1 MTWSKKGQVN
11 AVTFT
16 NICSPNGDIVWFS
29 KGSASISPSHGDLGS
44 NSVTFRFDRN
54 FIVFLTFVVITG
66 THIYEDDENI
76 EQDIDC
82 DNGIVN
88 LCVGSDKYFPV
99 ICGDRG

>member
-1 MTWSKKGQVN
+1 MSLKNKI
-11 AVTFT
+11 AVSQLNPVVLEAETLQFD
-16 NICSPNGDIVWFS
+16 SDI
-29 KGSASISPSHGDLGS
+29 
-44 NSVTFRFDRN
+44 
-54 FIVFLTFVVITG
+54 
-66 THIYEDDENI
+66 DDENI